1 MPSNEHIS
9 TKFDSELDEIR
20 NAVLE
25 MAELVEAQ
33 AQGALEALLSGDMSR
48 LNFIIENDHQVNM
61 MEVNIDEISVKVVA
75 RRQPTARDLRL
86 LMAVSKTVTDLER
99 IGDEAQKIARMG
111 KLLSRESELEAP
123 RFREIT
129 EAAEIALAML
139 RQSIQAFANLDV
151 ELAAQAMS
159 FDDQVDERFRVV
171 TRHLVACMIEDPR
184 TISRSL
190 AMMNIVKA
198 VERMGDHAQNI
209 AEYVIYMVKGRDVRH
224 LKHSDEGSE
233 IF

>member
-9 TKFDSELDEIR
+9 TRFDSELDEIR
-20 NAVLE
+20 NAVLQ
-25 MAELVEAQ
+25 MAELVETQ
-33 AQGALEALLSGDMSR
+33 AQGAMDALLSGDVSQMS
-48 LNFIIENDHQVNM
+48 FIIKNDHQVNM
-61 MEVNIDEISVKVVA
+61 MEVNIDELSVEVVA

-111 KLLSRESELEAP
+111 KFLTLKNDLESSR
-123 RFREIT
+123 FHEIV

-139 RQSIQAFANLDV
+139 RQSMQAFMNLDV
-151 ELAAQAMS
+151 ELAAQTMN
-159 FDDQVDERFRVV
+159 FDDQVDERFKVV
-171 TRHLVACMIEDPR
+171 MRRLVACMIEDPR

-209 AEYVIYMVKGRDVRH
+209 SEYVIYMVKGRDVRH
-224 LKHSDEGSE
+224 LKRSDEGGE

>member
-9 TKFDSELDEIR
+9 TRFDSELDEIC
-20 NAVLE
+20 NAVSQ

-33 AQGALEALLSGDMSR
+33 TRGAIAALLGGDISGLD
-48 LNFIIENDHQVNM
+48 FIIKNDHQVNR
-61 MEVNIDEISVKVVA
+61 MEVNIDEISVQVVA

-111 KLLSRESELEAP
+111 KLLSASNGLEVP
-123 RFREIT
+123 RFHEIA
-129 EAAEIALAML
+129 EAADIAMVML
-139 RQSIQAFANLDV
+139 RQAMQAFMTLDA
-151 ELAAQAMS
+151 ELAAQAMG
-159 FDDQVDERFRVV
+159 FDDRVDERFRLVV
-171 TRHLVACMIEDPR
+171 RHLVACMIEDPR

-190 AMMNIVKA
+190 ALLNIVKA

-224 LKHSDEGSE
+224 LNDAEMDE
-233 IF
+233 